1 MASLAAA
8 QPVHVDTHHDSA
20 SATRAIKASGA
31 LQSAKQN
38 LNYLIHPD
46 KAHAPA
52 RFRTRAFL
60 RTVRYISV
68 FIFWRLVRYAKYVA
82 IGSATA
88 ALAGTAIGSII
99 TGAGF
104 IIAPTGIFA
113 GAGAGLLWGMGK
125 FGWRILGSRVRTGTT
140 HGADPRADERM
151 DAEEHKTE
159 EIKAPRA
166 DPW

>member
-1 MASLAAA
+1 MASAAA
-8 QPVHVDTHHDSA
+8 DAHRDGASA
-20 SATRAIKASGA
+20 SRAAKASSA

-38 LNYLIHPD
+38 IAFLMHPD

-52 RFRTRAFL
+52 RFRTRTFL
-60 RTVRYISV
+60 RSVRYITV

-88 ALAGTAIGSII
+88 ALAGTAIGSLI

-113 GAGAGLLWGMGK
+113 GAGVGLLWGMGK
-125 FGWRILGSRVRTGTT
+125 FGWRILASRLRTGAAQ
-140 HGADPRADERM
+140 GADPRADERS
-151 DAEEHKTE
+151 DAGEYRTE